1 MANQMRQKPVT
12 VKPSNVTYTFN
23 NIVGTAD
30 YKNLCYTCS
39 VLLVGV
45 NGNLEKYETYST
57 GYIESAIKITKNYSG
72 PKIQY
77 LIGTGLM
84 KIHSGQKLEEVDF
97 KLFGA
102 EASCH
107 HSAHGAGCEAL
118 VTLAGGSVSIFDL
131 QLALGVSSEIG
142 IVDDS
147 LAVKALGTG
156 GKIGRKIQICV
167 LDTCFGI
174 DIGKLFG

>member
-1 MANQMRQKPVT
+1 MEPRTKSLLYLYSTSVLSDHDMQNVLKKIFLRNNWNYEYQK
-12 VKPSNVTYTFN
+12 K
-23 NIVGTAD
+23 D
-30 YKNLCYTCS
+30 YDNLCYTCS

-102 EASCH
+102 EASVH
-107 HSAHGAGCEAL
+107 HSAHGAG
-118 VTLAGGSVSIFDL
+118 TYSIIS
-131 QLALGVSSEIG
+131 QN
-142 IVDDS
+142 
-147 LAVKALGTG
+147 
-156 GKIGRKIQICV
+156 
-167 LDTCFGI
+167 
-174 DIGKLFG
+174 